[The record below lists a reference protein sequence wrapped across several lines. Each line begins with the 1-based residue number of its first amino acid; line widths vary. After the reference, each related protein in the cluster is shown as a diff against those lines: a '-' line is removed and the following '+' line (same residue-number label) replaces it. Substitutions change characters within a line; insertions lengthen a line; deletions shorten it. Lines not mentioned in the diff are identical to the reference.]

1 MIRAM
6 LEAIRTSIL
15 HGAIS
20 RKTVIVTLRCQM
32 QQYGTWVSSECEGYN
47 IMEETGAN
55 LQQRN
60 PDANVSI
67 TWFLKQ
73 TDLFLHIS
81 RPRLL

>member
-1 MIRAM
+1 
-6 LEAIRTSIL
+6 
-15 HGAIS
+15 
-20 RKTVIVTLRCQM
+20 M